1 MKYKASQIEIAR
13 RKRAYLTLS
22 ISLMI
27 GLLLASIIFDFPIG
41 GGGYLLVATS
51 IFLLG
56 AFSFSFLRKLTKTTI
71 NLSNQTLERTTNNIS
86 EKYLLNEIEKIKI
99 KWTTNNTIREIYIY
113 LRNGKSIFISALD
126 DFEEF
131 KKDLLDKLDK
141 NVTVKETHEPL
152 DFDHPLFYSLLG
164 LPISTIGVL
173 SIKSIPYLNN
183 QHIKFLGAAFS
194 IYLLVLGTYFT
205 ATKPLSKEYGNK
217 TVIAD
222 YLVGF
227 VMIGLGMVFVFYTHK

>member
-1 MKYKASQIEIAR
+1 MEYKTSQIEITR

-22 ISLMI
+22 TSLMLGLFLSSLIFNYSVGI
-27 GLLLASIIFDFPIG
+27 GR
-41 GGGYLLVATS
+41 YLLVATS

-71 NLSNQTLERTTNNIS
+71 NLSSQTLERVTNKVS

-99 KWTTNNTIREIYIY
+99 KWTANNAIREIYIY
-113 LRNGKSIFISALD
+113 LNNGKSIFISALD
-126 DFEEF
+126 NFEAF

-141 NVTVKETHEPL
+141 NITIKEMHEPL

-173 SIKSIPYLNN
+173 AVKLIPYLNY
-183 QHIKFLGAAFS
+183 QHIKFLETVFS
-194 IYLLVLGTYFT
+194 IYLLALGIYFI
-205 ATKPLSKEYGNK
+205 AMKPLSKRYGDK

-222 YLVGF
+222 YLIGLA
-227 VMIGLGMVFVFYTHK
+227 MIGLGIVLMTI